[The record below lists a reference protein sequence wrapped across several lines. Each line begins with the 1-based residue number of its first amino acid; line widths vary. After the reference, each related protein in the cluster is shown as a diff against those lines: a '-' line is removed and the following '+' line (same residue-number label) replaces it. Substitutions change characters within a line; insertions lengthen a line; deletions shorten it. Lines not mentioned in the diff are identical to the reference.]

1 MSRRMI
7 LPGLPSAIFSRASE
21 PGHTPCAAPDGRTT
35 APSGRGAVPVSL
47 SAPRAREKGL
57 LTSGICGPRSSA
69 LSGSAALSQ
78 SLANRLRQKTVLHGS
93 TLYRLTWKARVT
105 PAGRSIPALRASALR
120 TSGRGSTGWPTPM
133 GNNSTG
139 VGSQKR
145 EGGLNLQTAA
155 ELSGWPTPQANK
167 NTKNSS
173 NPQKLKEN
181 GTQTCL
187 ADAAWLAGWPTPCR
201 QDGPHG
207 GADAGNGQTAGR
219 RVSGGLGDAGDSR
232 NDTAAQGWKEQD
244 RPASATGV
252 SDAPLPTDGFWR
264 DADWLLCRDGRWRP
278 VEPGAFPLAHGA
290 AGRVG
295 RLRGYGNAI
304 VAPQAEAF
312 IRAFDEL
319 TEEQRWM
326 RQSCWN
332 GFPNK
337 G

>member
-35 APSGRGAVPVSL
+35 ALSGRGAVPVSL

-105 PAGRSIPALRASALR
+105 PSGRSIPALRASALR

-207 GADAGNGQTAGR
+207 GPMQGTDRLPGAAYLAGWVTPAARDWKDTPGMTLR
-219 RVSGGLGDAGDSR
+219 R
-232 NDTAAQGWKEQD
+232 K
-244 RPASATGV
+244 
-252 SDAPLPTDGFWR
+252 
-264 DADWLLCRDGRWRP
+264 DGRSRIDLLPRQVFLTLPCRRTASGEMLTGSCAGMEGGGQLNPAHSRWLMGLP
-278 VEPGAFPLAHGA
+278 AEWDDCAVTATPLS
-290 AGRVG
+290 R
-295 RLRGYGNAI
+295 RRRK
-304 VAPQAEAF
+304 P
-312 IRAFDEL
+312 
-319 TEEQRWM
+319 
-326 RQSCWN
+326 S
-332 GFPNK
+332 
-337 G
+337 

>member
-35 APSGRGAVPVSL
+35 ALSGRGAVPVSL

-105 PAGRSIPALRASALR
+105 PSGRSIPALRASALR

-207 GADAGNGQTAGR
+207 GPMQGTDRLPGTAYLAGWVTPAARDWKDTPGMTLR
-219 RVSGGLGDAGDSR
+219 R
-232 NDTAAQGWKEQD
+232 K
-244 RPASATGV
+244 
-252 SDAPLPTDGFWR
+252 
-264 DADWLLCRDGRWRP
+264 DGRSRIDLLP
-278 VEPGAFPLAHGA
+278 RQVFLTLPCRRTASGEMLTGSCAGMEGGGQLNPAHSRWLMGLPA
-290 AGRVG
+290 EWDDCAGTATPSSR
-295 RLRGYGNAI
+295 RRRK
-304 VAPQAEAF
+304 P
-312 IRAFDEL
+312 
-319 TEEQRWM
+319 
-326 RQSCWN
+326 S
-332 GFPNK
+332 
-337 G
+337 

>member
-1 MSRRMI
+1 MSRQMI

-35 APSGRGAVPVSL
+35 ALSGREAVLVSL
-47 SAPRAREKGL
+47 SAPQARERAL
-57 LTSGICGPRSSA
+57 PTSGICGQRSSA

-93 TLYRLTWKARVT
+93 TLYCLAWKARVT

-120 TSGRGSTGWPTPM
+120 TSDKGSTGWPTPM

-207 GADAGNGQTAGR
+207 GPMQGTDRLPGAAYLAGWVTPAARDWKDTPGMTLR
-219 RVSGGLGDAGDSR
+219 R
-232 NDTAAQGWKEQD
+232 K
-244 RPASATGV
+244 
-252 SDAPLPTDGFWR
+252 
-264 DADWLLCRDGRWRP
+264 DGRSRIDLLPRQVFLTLPCRRTASGEMLTGSCAGMEGGGQLNPAHSRWLMGLP
-278 VEPGAFPLAHGA
+278 AEWDDCAVTATPLS
-290 AGRVG
+290 R
-295 RLRGYGNAI
+295 RRRK
-304 VAPQAEAF
+304 P
-312 IRAFDEL
+312 
-319 TEEQRWM
+319 
-326 RQSCWN
+326 S
-332 GFPNK
+332 
-337 G
+337 

>member
-21 PGHTPCAAPDGRTT
+21 HGHTPCAAPDGRTT
-35 APSGRGAVPVSL
+35 VPSGQVPVLASL
-47 SAPRAREKGL
+47 SARQAKEKGL

-69 LSGSAALSQ
+69 LSESAALSQ

-145 EGGLNLQTAA
+145 EGGA
-155 ELSGWPTPQANK
+155 ELADSGGTVGLADTPGK
-167 NTKNSS
+167 
-173 NPQKLKEN
+173 QKYEEQQQSAKAE
-181 GTQTCL
+181 GERDADMPCGRGMACGL
-187 ADAAWLAGWPTPCR
+187 ADAMS
-201 QDGPHG
+201 
-207 GADAGNGQTAGR
+207 AGR
-219 RVSGGLGDAGDSR
+219 PSRGPMQGTDRLPGAAYLARLGDAGGAGLEGYSR
-232 NDTAAQGWKEQD
+232 NDTAQGWKEQD
-244 RPASATGV
+244 RPAPATGV

-312 IRAFDEL
+312 IRAFNGL
-319 TEEQRWM
+319 LEEQGWV
-326 RQSCWN
+326 RQ
-332 GFPNK
+332 
-337 G
+337 

>member
-21 PGHTPCAAPDGRTT
+21 PGHTPCAVPDGRTT

-105 PAGRSIPALRASALR
+105 PSGRSIPALRASALR

-207 GADAGNGQTAGR
+207 GPMQGTDRLPGAAYLAGWVTPAARDWKDTPGMTLR
-219 RVSGGLGDAGDSR
+219 R
-232 NDTAAQGWKEQD
+232 K
-244 RPASATGV
+244 
-252 SDAPLPTDGFWR
+252 
-264 DADWLLCRDGRWRP
+264 DGRSRIDLLPRQVFLTLPCRRTASGEMLTGSCAGMEGGGQLNPAHSRWLMGLP
-278 VEPGAFPLAHGA
+278 AEWDDCAVTATPLS
-290 AGRVG
+290 R
-295 RLRGYGNAI
+295 RRRK
-304 VAPQAEAF
+304 P
-312 IRAFDEL
+312 
-319 TEEQRWM
+319 
-326 RQSCWN
+326 S
-332 GFPNK
+332 
-337 G
+337 